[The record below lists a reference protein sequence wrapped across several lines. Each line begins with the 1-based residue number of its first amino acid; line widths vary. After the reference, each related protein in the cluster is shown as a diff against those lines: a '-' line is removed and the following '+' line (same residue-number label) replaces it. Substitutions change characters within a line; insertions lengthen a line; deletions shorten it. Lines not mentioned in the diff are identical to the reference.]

1 MGYSSGIFKE
11 EFCPTEG
18 KLEGT
23 DESVA
28 CEIWGAGLTPDQDK
42 GTLWNVGTGEFSCR
56 GCLEEPLWVDPTA
69 SPDFKEHKGGVA
81 RGSGIVAEFRE

>member
-69 SPDFKEHKGGVA
+69 SPDFKERKGGVA